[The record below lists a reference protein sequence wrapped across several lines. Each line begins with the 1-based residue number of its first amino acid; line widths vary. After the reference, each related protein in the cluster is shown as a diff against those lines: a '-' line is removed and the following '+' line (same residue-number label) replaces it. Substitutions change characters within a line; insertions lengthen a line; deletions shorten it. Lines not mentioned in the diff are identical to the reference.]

1 MSTVSLNS
9 NNNANRPNG
18 NGTPEATDS
27 QPYQAPLPWGRWS
40 LRAVA
45 LLYLALVLIIPL
57 IFLAQNGLAQ
67 GASAF
72 WQAVRLPVAWSALL
86 LTLWTAAVMAA
97 INGVMGTLTAYVIV
111 RYRFPGKALLNAV
124 IDLPLSIPTLVTGVM
139 LVILF
144 GPQTAIGAWLQQH
157 LHIQIIFAPPGI
169 ILALLF
175 ITFPF
180 VVRAIQPV
188 LEAMDREP
196 EAAAA
201 TLGAGPITIFR
212 RITLPVIRLPLL
224 SGMLLSFARGIGEFG
239 AIVLVSGNIPFHTQ
253 TAAVYVLGEVES
265 QDQLGASAMSLLMLA
280 IAFGLVLL
288 VDILQQ
294 RSPRKEVAL

>member
-1 MSTVSLNS
+1 MSAFDMETAAIPKGLGNFRS
-9 NNNANRPNG
+9 RP
-18 NGTPEATDS
+18 AL
-27 QPYQAPLPWGRWS
+27 LPWGRWS
-40 LRAVA
+40 LRTVA
-45 LLYLALVLIIPL
+45 LLYLTVTLIIPL
-57 IFLAQNGLAQ
+57 IFLAQNGF
-67 GASAF
+67 SAGLSEF
-72 WQAVRLPVAWSALL
+72 WQAVRLPVAWTALA
-86 LTLWTAAVMAA
+86 LTLWTSAVMALV
-97 INGVMGTLTAYVIV
+97 NGVMGTLTAFVIV
-111 RYRFPGKALLNAV
+111 RYRFPGQALLNAV
-124 IDLPLSIPTLVTGVM
+124 IDLPLSIPTLVTGIM

-144 GPQTAIGAWLQQH
+144 GPQTAIGGWLARH
-157 LHIQIIFAPPGI
+157 LNLQIIFAPPAI

-188 LEAMDREP
+188 LEGLDREP

-212 RITLPVIRLPLL
+212 RVTLPSIRLSLL
-224 SGMLLSFARGIGEFG
+224 SGMLLSFARGVGEFG

-265 QDQLGASAMSLLMLA
+265 QDQLGASAMSVVLLA

-288 VDILQQ
+288 VDALQ
-294 RSPRKEVAL
+294 RRAAGSEAVG

>member
-1 MSTVSLNS
+1 MPTALADTSKTSRDTADASLL
-9 NNNANRPNG
+9 
-18 NGTPEATDS
+18 
-27 QPYQAPLPWGRWS
+27 QAPLPWGRWS

-45 LLYLALVLIIPL
+45 FLYLAVTLIIPL
-57 IFLAQNGLAQ
+57 LFLAQNGFGSGLN
-67 GASAF
+67 AF
-72 WQAVRLPVAWSALL
+72 WQAVRLPIAWNALL
-86 LTLWTAAVMAA
+86 LTLWTAAVMAV
-97 INGVMGTLTAYVIV
+97 INGVMGAMTAYVLV
-111 RYRFPGKALLNAV
+111 RYNFPGKALLNAV
-124 IDLPLSIPTLVTGVM
+124 IDLPLAIPTLVTGVM

-144 GPQTAIGAWLQQH
+144 GPQTTIGAWLQH
-157 LHIQIIFAPPGI
+157 HFNIQIIYAPPAI

-201 TLGAGPITIFR
+201 TLGAGPISIFR
-212 RITLPVIRLPLL
+212 HVTLPGIRMALV
-224 SGMLLSFARGIGEFG
+224 SGVLLSFARAIGEFG

-265 QDQLGASAMSLLMLA
+265 QDQLGASAMSLVLLA

-288 VDILQQ
+288 IDQLQ
-294 RSPRKEVAL
+294 RSNPRRKLVVR

>member
-1 MSTVSLNS
+1 MSTFDLETATTPKALSQL
-9 NNNANRPNG
+9 RPH
-18 NGTPEATDS
+18 
-27 QPYQAPLPWGRWS
+27 QAPLPWGRWS

-45 LLYLALVLIIPL
+45 LLYLTVTLVIPL
-57 IFLAQNGLAQ
+57 IFLAQNGF
-67 GASAF
+67 SAGLREF
-72 WQAVRLPVAWSALL
+72 WQAVRLPVAWSALI
-86 LTLWTAAVMAA
+86 LTLWTSAVMAA

-111 RYRFPGKALLNAV
+111 RYRFPGEALLNAV
-124 IDLPLSIPTLVTGVM
+124 IDLPLSIPTLVTGIM

-144 GPQTAIGAWLQQH
+144 GPQTYIGGWLARH
-157 LHIQIIFAPPGI
+157 LNVHIIFAPPAI

-180 VVRAIQPV
+180 IVRAIQPV
-188 LEAMDREP
+188 LEGLDREP

-201 TLGAGPITIFR
+201 TLGAGPITTFR
-212 RITLPVIRLPLL
+212 RITLPSIRLSLL

-265 QDQLGASAMSLLMLA
+265 QDQLGASAMSLVLLA

-288 VDILQQ
+288 VDVLQ
-294 RSPRKEVAL
+294 RRDARGEAV